1 VVAAYGWDDLIDK
14 LQHGFYTTKQG
25 ERFTIHPDARAEIL
39 ARLLALNHER
49 YAEEVAQGLHDKK
62 QPKRSTPKRRRH
74 SKSQP
79 STPTLFDTEKAPSLP
94 GSLHGGVPPMEASQL
109 HRRTPLSDA
118 GVPARKS
125 RIDHVRFI
133 PASSV
138 QSSFEITIDHKL
150 EARFPQFIESLVRS
164 CIKVQQYA
172 IECFRDAIWDE
183 LKERFKDAFE
193 WQGEGDFTLLGTEY
207 TLSINANDADA
218 LGYGTLACRFRK
230 ARAPA
235 GAQDYVEDS
244 RTWNE
249 SLTTNAVSVAA
260 EASLKDFVPIVLEL
274 AERLVANVNMWLE
287 RRLTRINEEA
297 GTKALCQIQELLTRT
312 FGETAKQI
320 YLYAYGLIDE
330 QFRGSYLLNDK
341 LFGSVVARIKAALS
355 HEISRAQ
362 QIAALIGTAM
372 DIDMTE
378 SRKALMANKWKVLP
392 PPQGPRLYKGTHRA
406 LVKGEEP
413 MYGGHLLPGAEKV

>member
-1 VVAAYGWDDLIDK
+1 
-14 LQHGFYTTKQG
+14 
-25 ERFTIHPDARAEIL
+25 
-39 ARLLALNHER
+39 
-49 YAEEVAQGLHDKK
+49 
-62 QPKRSTPKRRRH
+62 
-74 SKSQP
+74 
-79 STPTLFDTEKAPSLP
+79 
-94 GSLHGGVPPMEASQL
+94 
-109 HRRTPLSDA
+109 
-118 GVPARKS
+118 
-125 RIDHVRFI
+125 
-133 PASSV
+133 
-138 QSSFEITIDHKL
+138 
-150 EARFPQFIESLVRS
+150 
-164 CIKVQQYA
+164 
-172 IECFRDAIWDE
+172 
-183 LKERFKDAFE
+183 
-193 WQGEGDFTLLGTEY
+193 
-207 TLSINANDADA
+207 
-218 LGYGTLACRFRK
+218 
-230 ARAPA
+230 
-235 GAQDYVEDS
+235 
-244 RTWNE
+244 
-249 SLTTNAVSVAA
+249 
-260 EASLKDFVPIVLEL
+260 VLEL